1 MSAFDDIEEANDAL
15 TRLKSSIVDVRT
27 VSKEMGKSWAK
38 NMSTSKGWTAASR
51 ILSGSGLWKLQN
63 RIRAVI
69 DVMAVMDDRQAAALK
84 QTNAQP
90 NVMNKFNI
98 AMGEQQ
104 KLAEKIE
111 KAKLNEVLDET
122 TGLYVKQSGTV
133 DEINKKMEKYYRQNF
148 DVYALQR
155 EMGADH
161 ETAVKALENEMK
173 VVERLAEKERK
184 KIFGSK
190 AAQKQYAKEAKE
202 KLKNFDK

>member
-27 VSKEMGKSWAK
+27 VSKEMGKSWAQ

-84 QTNAQP
+84 QTNAQT

-148 DVYALQR
+148 DVYALNRHGLNGKEEEFKHYRVKRTWGDPR
-155 EMGADH
+155 EAAKVLGYNAVNH
-161 ETAVKALENEMK
+161 E
-173 VVERLAEKERK
+173 
-184 KIFGSK
+184 
-190 AAQKQYAKEAKE
+190 
-202 KLKNFDK
+202 